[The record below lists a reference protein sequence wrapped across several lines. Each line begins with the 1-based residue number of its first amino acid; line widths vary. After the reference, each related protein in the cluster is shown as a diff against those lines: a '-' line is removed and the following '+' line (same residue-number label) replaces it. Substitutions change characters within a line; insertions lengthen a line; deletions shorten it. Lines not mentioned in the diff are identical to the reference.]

1 MRTLRVGVDVG
12 GTFTDVVSCD
22 DVTGEVRSCKVPTV
36 PDDRA
41 QGVLDG
47 LRALLRP
54 GEAGASLAHGTTT
67 VTNAIV
73 EGRIAPVGLVTTR
86 GFRDVLEIAR
96 MNRAHLYR
104 LDLPARAEPLVPRRR
119 RLEITERVGPDGTV
133 LTPLA
138 PAELEGIV
146 GALRAEGVEA
156 VAVCLL
162 HAYANPVHE
171 RALRRALEP
180 HFRHVSVSSEINAEF
195 REYERTCTTALN
207 AAVMPLAGRYLDGL
221 TVALGG
227 AAGGPA
233 LRLLHSAG
241 GMMSVAAAK
250 ARPLAM
256 ALSGPAAGVAAA
268 AHVARAL
275 GLDRALAF
283 DMGGTTTDVCLI
295 SDGAAE
301 TTSQRRLADYPVRL
315 PMVAVESI
323 GAGGGSLARVDE
335 VGALK
340 VGPQSAGAVPGP
352 ACYGQGGTLPT
363 VTDANLVLGH
373 LNPARLYGGS
383 IRLDPDGARRAVETV
398 GRRLGLSTLEAA
410 HGIVEVA
417 NASMLRALRLVS
429 VQRGH
434 DLRRFSLIAYGGA
447 GPVHAGA
454 LARQCGI
461 RRVVVPA
468 HSGAFSALGCLVS
481 PLRYDAVQTH
491 RARLDGWDG
500 KLIEDRFRALEEQ
513 CLRPILEE
521 GHAAADVTLARSMDL
536 RYVGQ
541 NYEIELPWER
551 DPAGLRPAF
560 EARHRQLYGYAT
572 GEGVECVNLRV
583 VARLGGAPFAPH
595 PGPLPFGARE
605 TSNRPILGG
614 ERELSN
620 RPAFAG
626 EREPAHPLPQR
637 GRGQG
642 EGANPV
648 GSRAYFPET
657 GEVALP
663 RHDRAAL
670 AAGVVV
676 AGPAVIED
684 EWSTIVVHPGHRA
697 AADAQGHVVI
707 DLEGAP

>member
-1 MRTLRVGVDVG
+1 MSRLRVGVDVG
-12 GTFTDVVSCD
+12 GTFTDVVSVD

-36 PDDRA
+36 PDNRA

-47 LRALLRP
+47 LRALLRA
-54 GEAGASLAHGTTT
+54 GEACASLAHGTTT
-67 VTNAIV
+67 ITNAIV
-73 EGRIAPVGLVTTR
+73 EGRVAPVGLVTTR

-104 LDLPARAEPLVPRRR
+104 LELPARAEPLVPRRR

-133 LTPLA
+133 QTPLA
-138 PAELEGIV
+138 PGELEGIV
-146 GALRAEGVEA
+146 AALRAEGVEA

-162 HAYANPVHE
+162 HAYANPAHE
-171 RALRRALEP
+171 QALRRALEP

-207 AAVMPLAGRYLDGL
+207 ASVMPLAARYLDGL
-221 TVALGG
+221 TAALGS
-227 AAGGPA
+227 AGGGPS

-275 GLDRALAF
+275 GVDRALAF

-301 TTSQRRLADYPVRL
+301 TTSQRKLADFPVRL

-352 ACYGQGGTLPT
+352 ACYGLGGTLAT
-363 VTDANLVLGH
+363 VTDANLVLGY
-373 LNPARLYGGS
+373 LNPARLYGGT
-383 IRLDPDGARRAVETV
+383 IRIHPDRARSAVETI

-461 RRVVVPA
+461 GRVIVPA
-468 HSGAFSALGCLVS
+468 HSGAFSALGGLVS

-491 RARLDGWDG
+491 RARLDAWDG

-521 GHAAADVTLARSMDL
+521 GHAASAVAVQRSLDV

-560 EARHRQLYGYAT
+560 EARHRRLYGYAT

-583 VARLGGAPFAPH
+583 VARLGDAAAAPH
-595 PGPLPFGARE
+595 PGPLPR
-605 TSNRPILGG
+605 G
-614 ERELSN
+614 EREKGRTS
-620 RPAFAG
+620 FSG
-626 EREPAHPLPQR
+626 ERETAPNPLPPG

-642 EGANPV
+642 EGGV
-648 GSRAYFPET
+648 SITGSQRAYFPET
-657 GEVALP
+657 GEVTLP
-663 RHDRAAL
+663 RHDRTAL
-670 AAGVVV
+670 APGAVVT
-676 AGPAVIED
+676 GPAVVED
-684 EWSTIVVHPGHRA
+684 EWSTIVVYPGQRA
-697 AADAQGHVVI
+697 AADPRGHLI
-707 DLEGAP
+707 LDLEPAS

>member
-1 MRTLRVGVDVG
+1 VSLRIGVDVG
-12 GTFTDVVSCD
+12 GTFTDVVACD
-22 DVTGEVRSCKVPTV
+22 DVSGAVRSCKVPTV
-36 PDDRA
+36 PANPAR
-41 QGVLDG
+41 GVLDG
-47 LRALLRP
+47 LRTLIGP
-54 GEAGASLAHGTTT
+54 GETCASLAHGTTT

-73 EGRIAPVGLVTTR
+73 ERRIAPVGLVTTR

-104 LDLPARAEPLVPRRR
+104 VDLPARAEPLVPRRR

-133 LTPLA
+133 LTELA
-138 PAELEGIV
+138 AGELDGLV
-146 GALRAEGVEA
+146 AALRAEGVEA

-162 HAYANPVHE
+162 HAYANPAHE
-171 RALRRALEP
+171 RTLRLALEP

-195 REYERTCTTALN
+195 REYERTCTTTLN
-207 AAVMPLAGRYLDGL
+207 ASVMPLAARYVDGL
-221 TVALGG
+221 TAAL
-227 AAGGPA
+227 ASEAGSPA

-268 AHVARAL
+268 AHAARAL
-275 GLDRALAF
+275 GLSRALAF

-340 VGPQSAGAVPGP
+340 VGPQSAGAQPGP
-352 ACYGQGGTLPT
+352 ACYGQGGTEAT
-363 VTDANLVLGH
+363 VTDANLVLGY

-383 IRLDPDGARRAVETV
+383 IRLDPDRARRAIETL

-410 HGIVEVA
+410 HGVIEVA

-434 DLRRFSLIAYGGA
+434 DLRAFSLIAYGGA

-461 RRVVVPA
+461 TRVIVPA

-491 RARLDGWDG
+491 RARLDVWDG
-500 KLIEDRFRALEEQ
+500 KLIEDRYRALEEQ

-521 GHAAADVTLARSMDL
+521 GHAPADVTLARGMDL

-541 NYEIELPWER
+541 NYEIELPYR
-551 DPAGLRPAF
+551 SDAGGLRSLF

-572 GEGVECVNLRV
+572 GESVECLNLRV
-583 VARLGGAPFAPH
+583 VARLGDGLVVPH
-595 PGPLPFGARE
+595 P
-605 TSNRPILGG
+605 GG
-614 ERELSN
+614 EREK
-620 RPAFAG
+620 
-626 EREPAHPLPQR
+626 PLPLR
-637 GRGQG
+637 APGQDQ
-642 EGANPV
+642 GAP
-648 GSRAYFPET
+648 GATQRAYFPET
-657 GEVALP
+657 GEVVMP
-663 RHDRAAL
+663 RHDRGAL
-670 AAGVVV
+670 APGMIVI
-676 AGPAVIED
+676 GPTVIED
-684 EWSTIVVHPGHRA
+684 EWSTIIVYPGQRA
-697 AADAQGHVVI
+697 AADASGNLLLDV
-707 DLEGAP
+707 EASA